1 MPAKRFS
8 KPSQTATSSTR
19 PLADRMR
26 PQTLKEFVGQKPRVG
41 RSKII
46 TTLLQNDQ
54 IPSLIF
60 WGPPGSGKTTLA
72 KIIANE
78 TKSEF
83 VFHSAVEV
91 GINEVKKEI
100 HAAEQRQDAFNQ
112 KTILCIDEIHRWNK
126 SQQAFLLPHV
136 EDGTIILIG
145 STTENPS
152 FEVNSPLL
160 SRTKV
165 YIFYQLAE
173 EELATILRRAIED
186 ERGLKAYNPEIKEE
200 ALQFIISN

>member
-26 PQTLKEFVGQKPRVG
+26 PQTLKEFVGQKHLVG

-78 TKSEF
+78 NKSE
-83 VFHSAVEV
+83 
-91 GINEVKKEI
+91 
-100 HAAEQRQDAFNQ
+100 
-112 KTILCIDEIHRWNK
+112 
-126 SQQAFLLPHV
+126 LLQ
-136 EDGTIILIG
+136 E
-145 STTENPS
+145 
-152 FEVNSPLL
+152 
-160 SRTKV
+160 
-165 YIFYQLAE
+165 
-173 EELATILRRAIED
+173 
-186 ERGLKAYNPEIKEE
+186 
-200 ALQFIISN
+200 